1 MNWRPEFPHA
11 GPLAGALAVG
21 VVLVMVLSLA
31 IVALIGG
38 GGVLFGAGQSCA
50 GGAATLGQAG
60 LAAAQPTAS
69 AAGRATIPADYLRLY
84 QQAGRK
90 YGVPWVVLAGIGEVE
105 TNQGRTTLP
114 GIQSGA
120 NAFGAAGPMQI
131 GIGGAAGNTW
141 GGSPVHP
148 ASEQVA
154 GVATDGNGDGI
165 ASVYEPADAIA
176 GAAKYLV
183 AHGAQNNVSGAIFA
197 YNHLLSYVQS
207 VLHWAGVYANGGF
220 STSAATTGGAVTAAQ
235 CLASAAVGG
244 GRGSA
249 QVPNQAV
256 ASAIAFARAQ
266 IGKPYLFGGTG
277 PDAFDCSGLLMMAY
291 RSVGINIP
299 RTSEEQWTWGP
310 RVAPGHERLGDLV
323 FFAGSDGTATSPG
336 HVAMVIGHGMM
347 VEAYATGFP
356 IRIASYGTPSSPA
369 GDQNPVGF
377 TRPWAHPGVVLTGG
391 GEPQAAGSAGRAGPA
406 FSSQPAPQGMPSP
419 SGGGGLVTRHTDCV
433 ASPHSCG
440 FPDATNTGA
449 NCSSLTP
456 SGSITVTTNGAVVEG
471 KNISGSITIQA
482 SNVTIRNDCVTSSGI
497 YPVRLVSGSNLTV
510 EDTTIT
516 GTGGGCSRAVEPAGG
531 SATMDRLNI
540 SGCEDGVQMY
550 DNDTLQ
556 NSYIHDLAFT
566 GGSHNDGVQQNGGRN
581 DIVRHNTIFNPH
593 NQTSCVNFT
602 TDFGGIS
609 DITITGNLLNG
620 GNYTV
625 YSRSGGNGDPTG
637 VSVTGNHF
645 GGADV
650 FGLLSADGSVSWSG
664 NVADSTGQAVGQ

>member
-1 MNWRPEFPHA
+1 MSWRPEFPHVGRA
-11 GPLAGALAVG
+11 AVAVAVG

-31 IVALIGG
+31 IAGVLIGG
-38 GGVLFGAGQSCA
+38 GNVLFGAGQSCSGGTA
-50 GGAATLGQAG
+50 TSANGGA
-60 LAAAQPTAS
+60 AAAQPTAS
-69 AAGRATIPADYLRLY
+69 AAGRATIPADYLHAY
-84 QQAGRK
+84 QQAGKR

-105 TNQGRTTLP
+105 SNQGRTSLP
-114 GIQSGA
+114 GVHSGA

-131 GIGGAAGNTW
+131 GIGGASSNNW
-141 GGSPVHP
+141 GGAPVHP
-148 ASEQVA
+148 ASERVG

-183 AHGAQNNVSGAIFA
+183 AHGVQSNVSGAVFA

-207 VLHWAGVYANGGF
+207 VLRWASVYSGGGF
-220 STSAATTGGAVTAAQ
+220 SVSAASAGSAVTAAQ
-235 CLASAAVGG
+235 CLASAAG

-249 QVPNQAV
+249 PNQAV
-256 ASAIAFARAQ
+256 ASVIAFARSQ
-266 IGKPYLFGGTG
+266 IGKPYLWGGTG
-277 PDAFDCSGLLMMAY
+277 PDAFDCSGLMMMAY
-291 RSVGINIP
+291 RAVGVSIP

-310 RVAPGHERLGDLV
+310 RVAPGHEQPGDLV

-369 GDQNPVGF
+369 GDQSPVGF
-377 TRPWAHPGVVLTGG
+377 TRPWAHPGVVLPGGAESRASGSTGG
-391 GEPQAAGSAGRAGPA
+391 AGPA
-406 FSSQPAPQGMPSP
+406 SSLPPAAQGGP
-419 SGGGGLVTRHTDCV
+419 VTRRTDCV

-449 NCSSLTP
+449 NCPSLAS
-456 SGSITVTTNGAVVEG
+456 SGSITVTTDGAVVEG
-471 KNISGSITIQA
+471 KNISGSITIRA
-482 SNVTIRNDCVTSSGI
+482 SNVTIRNDCVTSSDI
-497 YPVRLVSGSNLTV
+497 YPVHLVSGSNLTV
-510 EDTTIT
+510 ADTTIT
-516 GTGGGCSRAVEPAGG
+516 GAGGGCSRAVEPAGG
-531 SATMDRLNI
+531 STTMDRLNV

-566 GGSHNDGVQQNGGRN
+566 GGSHNDGVQQNGGSN

-609 DITITGNLLNG
+609 NVTITGNLLNG

-625 YSRSGGNGDPTG
+625 YSRSGGNGNPTG
-637 VSVTGNHF
+637 VTVTDNHF
-645 GGADV
+645 GSADV
-650 FGLLSADGSVSWSG
+650 FGLLSDDGSVAWSG
-664 NVADSTGQAVGQ
+664 NVADSTGRAVGG